1 LERHWDREIH
11 KPLTRNVS
19 KARALG
25 ATLEALFLIAAFC
38 RLDNSFS
45 TSTATKCTAWD
56 VGAQGYNL
64 HSSLSTSCVKR
75 YFHRLHVKM
84 DYCCTAHKL
93 KTVPLNIF
101 LAVNCYMYYYNMS
114 RINNQFSVGVH
125 IMTALGDHHG
135 EKVTSAHLTASVL
148 AHDSQV
154 RNVLSKLVK
163 AGLVMTSRGRN
174 GFSSLSRPANKI
186 SMLEIY
192 KAVAAPPVFSIHEYP
207 KEKTCRT
214 SCTHKQAMVELL
226 EDTQRAFETRL
237 SQRMLSE
244 MVAKARSYR

>member
-1 LERHWDREIH
+1 
-11 KPLTRNVS
+11 
-19 KARALG
+19 
-25 ATLEALFLIAAFC
+25 
-38 RLDNSFS
+38 
-45 TSTATKCTAWD
+45 
-56 VGAQGYNL
+56 
-64 HSSLSTSCVKR
+64 
-75 YFHRLHVKM
+75 
-84 DYCCTAHKL
+84 
-93 KTVPLNIF
+93 
-101 LAVNCYMYYYNMS
+101 MYYDNMS

-135 EKVTSAHLTASVL
+135 EQVTSAHLTASVR

-154 RNVLSKLVK
+154 RSVLSKLVK
-163 AGLVMTSRGRN
+163 AGLVVTSRGRN

-192 KAVAAPPVFSIHEYP
+192 KAVEAPPVFSIHEYP

-214 SCTHKQAMVELL
+214 SCTHKEAMAELL

-244 MVAKARSYR
+244 MVKKARSYK